1 MSDALL
7 GILAAGGTGFVSA
20 LVAWI
25 FARRKN
31 AAEARQAEAQ
41 ADITELDR
49 VEQAIK
55 IWREMAEDLK
65 AQVQTLS
72 NENKSLICEL
82 KKVRKTNEMII
93 TALKSITP
101 ENVHKVV
108 DELQKSIESE
118 K

>member
-1 MSDALL
+1 MNEIVIAL
-7 GILAAGGTGFVSA
+7 AGGVGVFISSFVT
-20 LVAWI
+20 WI

-31 AAEARQAEAQ
+31 SAEARQAEAQ

-49 VEQAIK
+49 VEQAIA
-55 IWREMAEDLK
+55 IWRKMAEDLNAK
-65 AQVQTLS
+65 VQNLS
-72 NENKSLICEL
+72 DENKKLILEL

-93 TALKSITP
+93 NALKSITP

-108 DELQKSIESE
+108 DELQKNIESE

>member
-1 MSDALL
+1 MSDILL

-31 AAEARQAEAQ
+31 TAEARQAEAQ

-49 VEQAIK
+49 VEQAIT
-55 IWREMAEDLK
+55 IWRKIAEDLK
-65 AQVQTLS
+65 AQVQALS
-72 NENKSLICEL
+72 DENKRLICEL

-108 DELQKSIESE
+108 DELQKNIESE